1 MRRYI
6 LYVLLSVLGVSTM
19 VAQEAEEKPLSR
31 YERRVLRY
39 KTGWANLMPDYS
51 KVQFA
56 GGMGVLS
63 AGVGWAYRRKDKWET
78 DVFFGFLPRFQG
90 KEGHATFTLK
100 ENFYPWKIK
109 LNHEDRYSTWTL
121 EPFSVS
127 LYINK
132 IFGDGEFWTRQPERY
147 PDKYYI
153 LATNL
158 RFNLS
163 FGQRLNFALKNP
175 RFANTVSFFYEVGT
189 NDLYVIC
196 AIQNRTLKLHDIF
209 SLSLGLKFQ
218 IM

>member
-6 LYVLLSVLGVSTM
+6 LYVLLSFVGLGSIR
-19 VAQEAEEKPLSR
+19 AQGTEEKPLTR

-39 KTGWANLMPDYS
+39 KTGWANLIPDYS
-51 KVQFA
+51 KLQFA

-63 AGVGWAYRRKDKWET
+63 AGVGWAYGRKDKWET
-78 DVFFGFLPRFQG
+78 DVFIGFLPRFQG
-90 KEGHATFTLK
+90 KDGHATFTLK

-109 LNHEDRYSTWTL
+109 LNHEDRYSSWTL

-132 IFGDGEFWTRQPERY
+132 IFGDGEFWTRQPDRY
-147 PDKYYI
+147 PQKYYV

-163 FGQRLNFALKNP
+163 FGQRINFALKNP